1 MLKQDGVKPLFGR
14 TPKRAEWRLL
24 EAVALELKDHI
35 NSDDLKV
42 IRHIAQKGDMEFYQE
57 LGDYWGLHSIN
68 SLVQSVDIRDA
79 CLYQLSSLLRK
90 TQWDDSLSVLQ
101 IANATTTFLGY
112 EREMRLYNREGFS
125 TLAFNDDPEVN
136 GQLSRIRHWISQ
148 VLGPLDFSNVLRYA
162 KHGPG
167 GTYGMSSQMGHSY
180 YKNATIPYE
189 VTSSSVP
196 MARCLIQKDQ
206 RWRRAIIKRLVIQ
219 KLKWQLC
226 QFSVKPGL
234 VSTTDPQC
242 FSRLRL
248 PPNTELFR
256 VVPGNRIEFVYK
268 KMDEA
273 RTIALEPA
281 MNVLL
286 QLGVDGHVRK
296 RLLKFGIDI
305 NNQTINQDLAR
316 EGSLTNLLSTLDLK
330 GASDTISLHL
340 VEMLL
345 PYEWME
351 YLYLLRSDVGFLPDG
366 TTVRYEKLSSMG
378 NGFTFAIETLIFAA
392 CVYAVSPT
400 VKFSKD
406 AHVYGDDIICP
417 TSSVPELTRLL
428 TLCGFTINVEKS
440 FFLNNNV
447 RESCGADFYKGE
459 NFRPVFLRHNF
470 DRMDVFAF
478 YSFHNRLK
486 EWFSRF
492 FYTEDPHPAQL
503 LRKWCSD
510 RWLLYGPPSMEDQ
523 SSYLA
528 VSDAPYGRL
537 SGGFYSHDRAVAS
550 VTTYSCKPLDEWF
563 VVLCNTLDVSPVKEF
578 TKSEVVVL
586 ETGSKFD
593 ITKRGRYKIRTRLR
607 RGRAIAW
614 PRQHHEL

>member
-14 TPKRAEWRLL
+14 TPKRAEWQLL
-24 EAVALELKDHI
+24 EAVALELKDYI
-35 NSDDLKV
+35 DSNDLKV
-42 IRHIAQKGDMEFYQE
+42 IRDIAQKADMKRYQE
-57 LGDYWGLHSIN
+57 LDSYWGLHSIN
-68 SLVQSVDIRDA
+68 SLVQPVGMRDA
-79 CLYQLSSLLRK
+79 CLYQLSSMLKK
-90 TQWDDSLSVLQ
+90 TQWDDELSPLQ
-101 IANATTTFLGY
+101 IANATTTFMGY
-112 EREMRLYNREGFS
+112 EREMREYNRRGYEA
-125 TLAFNDDPEVN
+125 LAFNVDPKVN
-136 GQLSRIRHWISQ
+136 SWLSRMRHWISQ
-148 VLGPLDFSNVLRYA
+148 VLGPLNLDDVQRYA

-167 GTYGMSSQMGHSY
+167 GTYGMSSQMGHTY

-189 VTSSSVP
+189 VTSSSVY
-196 MARCLIQKDQ
+196 MARRLILKDE
-206 RWRRAIIKRLVIQ
+206 RWKRAVIKRLVIQ
-219 KLKWQLC
+219 KLIWQPATF
-226 QFSVKPGL
+226 QVISGHYSFI
-234 VSTTDPQC
+234 DPWC

-268 KMDEA
+268 KEEEA
-273 RTIALEPA
+273 RTIALEAA

-305 NNQTINQDLAR
+305 NKQSINQDLAR

-330 GASDTISLHL
+330 GASDTISMRLM
-340 VEMLL
+340 EMLL

-351 YLYLLRSDVGFLPDG
+351 YLHLLRSDVGFLPDG

-392 CVYAVSPT
+392 CVYAVHPE

-417 TSSVPELTRLL
+417 TPSVPELTQLL
-428 TLCGFTINVEKS
+428 LLCGFSINIEKS
-440 FFLNNNV
+440 FVLNNNV

-486 EWFSRF
+486 EWYSRF
-492 FYTEDPHPAQL
+492 LHAEDPHAAQL
-503 LRKWCSD
+503 LRRWCSD

-528 VSDAPYGRL
+528 VSEAPYGRS
-537 SGGFYSHDRAVAS
+537 SGGLYPHDRAVAS
-550 VTTYSCKPLDEWF
+550 VETYSHRPLDEWF
-563 VVLCNTLDVSPVKEF
+563 VVLCDTLDVSPIMERINP
-578 TKSEVVVL
+578 EVVVL